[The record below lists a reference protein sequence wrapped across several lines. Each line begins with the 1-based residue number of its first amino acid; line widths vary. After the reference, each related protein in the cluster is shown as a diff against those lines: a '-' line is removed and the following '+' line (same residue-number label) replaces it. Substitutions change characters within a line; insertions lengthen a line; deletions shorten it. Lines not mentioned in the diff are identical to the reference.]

1 MLMEH
6 GLPVPDTWGSESAL
20 DSTVAVSWAAGTPR
34 GGQQGKGGSQWEG
47 LLRNQTTAGGS
58 LRPQRTNTYF
68 WWFLFLSFVF
78 GVAGREGG
86 GRGGRFLNCSVLSY
100 LLSRLKYLFD
110 LYNNDYFLLTKLSGP
125 TSMARGTFSP
135 SLRSWCFLAEAK
147 VKECRVWP
155 QKSIKSMIQ

>member
-125 TSMARGTFSP
+125 TSMARGTF
-135 SLRSWCFLAEAK
+135 LQVFALDVFLLKPRLKNAESGPRRA
-147 VKECRVWP
+147 
-155 QKSIKSMIQ
+155 